1 MAEKR
6 KAFVLYT
13 DHLAILRRLTDEQ
26 AGRLFKMIAAYQNG
40 EEIDKSDFA
49 MEMAFE
55 HFRIDFERD
64 AEKYKEVCRKR
75 AEAGK
80 RHRGNQYSNPN
91 KTEQMEQMSQVGTN
105 GTDKENEKENEKDKD
120 KDIIKD
126 DDNNIGSGG
135 AFDSY
140 FVFQR
145 WNTFSV
151 KLGLQKPIY
160 HPDLKKEICQTLRY
174 IYESTKGMDGKKAYP
189 DAKKIVD
196 DILTHYERSEFLKSR
211 KFGIDWV
218 FKKENAIKILQGNY
232 DSATEQGKNP
242 TAEPQKQVKQGEFSV
257 W

>member
-1 MAEKR
+1 MADKR

-13 DHLAILRRLTDEQ
+13 DHLTILKKLSDEQ
-26 AGRLFKMIAAYQNG
+26 AGKLFKMIAAYQNG
-40 EEIDKSDFA
+40 EAVEPTDLALDI
-49 MEMAFE
+49 AFE

-91 KTEQMEQMSQVGTN
+91 KSEQMEQVFQN
-105 GTDKENEKENEKDKD
+105 GTDKDKEKDNDKD
-120 KDIIKD
+120 KDIIID
-126 DDNNIGSGG
+126 DDNIGSGG

-145 WNTFSV
+145 WSSFAIQH
-151 KLGLQKPIY
+151 GLQKPIY
-160 HPDLKKEICQTLRY
+160 HPDLKNEIAATLRY
-174 IYESTKGMDGKKAYP
+174 IYESAIKDEKRAYP
-189 DAKKIVD
+189 DAQKIVD
-196 DILTHYERSEFLKSR
+196 DILVHYERSEFLKSR

-218 FKKENAIKILQGNY
+218 FKKENALKILNGNY
-232 DSATEQGKNP
+232 DSTKAEQQNI
-242 TAEPQKQVKQGEFSV
+242 TSEPEKQIKTGEFSE